1 MKFVLALLVLT
12 ILALAGSR
20 RVLFARRVPLG
31 ARLIFL
37 TGTEFI
43 VVGFLLG
50 DSYLGLIDEKAL
62 LGLEPF
68 AGVCLGWVGLL
79 FGLQFEH
86 RSLRTVPPS
95 FLSASLFQSIFT
107 WGALFAV
114 FLVLARASGE
124 ALEGELVAAA
134 ATLAAAGAC
143 TGQAGLAMIQR
154 NFPNRGGQTL
164 SLLRYIASL
173 DPVPAILLFGGA
185 TALFL
190 PGRGMIE
197 GLGGGGRLLLGVSIA
212 LLMGWLLVSLAW
224 GKTSNPE
231 LLLIAAG
238 TCAVASGLA
247 VKLGISILFVCTICG
262 AIVANV
268 STIRQRL
275 TEFLAR
281 GEHFLYIVLLIFA
294 GASLHIPSIGSL
306 VLVAVYVTAR
316 LAAKLVGTYLATR
329 PLARHVPVPPWVGL
343 GLTAQAGMALAIA
356 IDFHHG
362 VSGTLGNLV
371 LTVVLLGL
379 MVTELAGPAL
389 TLVVLRSSAES
400 PGRAP

>member
-1 MKFVLALLVLT
+1 LKFVLALLVLT

-50 DSYLGLIDEKAL
+50 ESYLGLIDGVAL
-62 LGLEPF
+62 QGLEPF
-68 AGVCLGWVGLL
+68 VGVCLGWVGLL
-79 FGLQFEH
+79 FGLQFER
-86 RSLRTVPPS
+86 RSLQTVPRS
-95 FLSASLFQSIFT
+95 FLRASLIQSLFT
-107 WGALFAV
+107 WGVLFTV
-114 FLVLARASGE
+114 FLFMLRAWGEVLAGE
-124 ALEGELVAAA
+124 DVAAA

-154 NFPNRGGQTL
+154 NFPDKGGQIL

-173 DPVPAILLFGGA
+173 DPIPGILLFGGA

-190 PGRGMIE
+190 H
-197 GLGGGGRLLLGVSIA
+197 GGGVIGGIGGPGRLLFGVCIA
-212 LLMGWLLVSLAW
+212 LLVGWLLVSLTR
-224 GKTSNPE
+224 GRTTNPE

-247 VKLGISILFVCTICG
+247 MKVGISILFVCTICG
-262 AIVANV
+262 VIVANV
-268 STIRQRL
+268 STIRGRL

-281 GEHFLYIVLLIFA
+281 GEHFLYIVLLILA
-294 GASLHIPSIGSL
+294 GASLQVPSSWALLLAG
-306 VLVAVYVTAR
+306 VYVTAR
-316 LAAKLVGTYLATR
+316 LAAKVVGSFLATR
-329 PLARHVPVPPWVGL
+329 PVTRRLPVPPWVGL

-356 IDFHHG
+356 IDFRHAVAGG
-362 VSGTLGNLV
+362 VGDLV

-379 MVTELAGPAL
+379 IVTELAGPSL
-389 TLVVLRSSAES
+389 TLVVIRSSAPS
-400 PGRAP
+400 PKEAP